1 MLIAFL
7 VVVGALMT
15 ASFGGSTVYVVLT
28 NGDGGDAFF
37 LAFLSIL
44 CALGTVLLALA
55 R

>member
-7 VVVGALMT
+7 VVVGAMMT
-15 ASFGGSTVYVVLT
+15 ASFGGSSIYVVLK

-37 LAFLSIL
+37 LAFVSIL
-44 CALGTVLLALA
+44 CALGTVLLALS